1 MAKYIKQE
9 MIDLSGK
16 GEEKAYYRLQ
26 PEILFNINKLEVD
39 CICKLNSPNIKIYE
53 TKTSLISI
61 DIIAFDRM
69 ST

>member
-1 MAKYIKQE
+1 M
-9 MIDLSGK
+9 
-16 GEEKAYYRLQ
+16 
-26 PEILFNINKLEVD
+26 NINLLEFD